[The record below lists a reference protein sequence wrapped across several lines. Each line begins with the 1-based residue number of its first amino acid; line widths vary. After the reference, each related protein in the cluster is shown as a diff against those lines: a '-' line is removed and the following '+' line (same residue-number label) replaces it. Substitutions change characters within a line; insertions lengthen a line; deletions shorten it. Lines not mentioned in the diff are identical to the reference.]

1 MSSRFDRAYR
11 VSGTTVVNADLWN
24 RIMRDLDTRIVA
36 VEEKKADFEEAE
48 KTLLELALRRINETL
63 LPAAQ
68 RIQAVSELGFLIA
81 SSDEELTVVP
91 DQQASLRIS
100 EGAQRDLFT
109 PSPFVALTRRSTVED
124 YAIARVV
131 TYNRDTGILV
141 VHIESV
147 TGNPGPHN
155 DWDVVALAGA
165 VMAQMATLDET
176 KALRS
181 EVANDKAAVALD
193 KAAAQSA
200 RTEAQAARDAAIIA
214 KTDAEN
220 ALASF
225 MTVYRG
231 ALPSAPPDGEQG
243 HFYFD
248 TTLQMALVYTAT
260 GWAPLFQVAIG
271 GIRQGFVT
279 ATADQTEIDVGG
291 DFTFINVWKNGA
303 LLTAGVDYT
312 TASPKIILTTP
323 AASGDEIAYTGYHST
338 DASDFYTKMAAD
350 NRFTRK
356 DNTGTERMDGLLE
369 VRRLISVKARETGNV
384 DIVLL
389 NNAGEEVASIYATPS
404 TRYFA
409 LRRNN
414 GDGTFETLA
423 FLQGQLVYNG
433 NTIYHAGNADSRF
446 VRLDGAQG
454 LTAAQQS
461 QARANID
468 AGILAGFRNKL
479 INGNFDVWQR
489 GTSQSGLGFGSVDRW
504 RLNGL
509 APSGALL
516 ASRREFDLGQTAV
529 PGNPRY
535 YLRIAGSSFSSTEL
549 NLGQTIEDVRT
560 LAGRKATLTFW
571 ARASAPRQL
580 RPLLVQEFGTGGS
593 PSSPVQTF
601 GDPVNLT
608 TSWQRFS
615 QVFDVPS
622 IAGKVLGTDG
632 NDFLT
637 VALDVKRGAFGTD
650 LGNGYIDIAHV
661 SLVEGDATAEYDP
674 FSPRHIQ
681 QELALCQRY
690 YVRMSD
696 IALNFNAHVADG
708 HGSWWISFPTTMRA
722 APTLGSRFVD
732 GDYSGLNS
740 LSWDNPTRYGAR
752 LLAKANAASDNKYF
766 IMSGGDY
773 IEASAEL

>member
-24 RIMRDLDTRIVA
+24 RIMRDIDTRIVA

-176 KALRS
+176 KALRA

-214 KTDAEN
+214 KTGAES

-225 MTVYRG
+225 MQVYRG

-260 GWAPLFQVAIG
+260 GWAPLFQVALG
-271 GIRQGFVT
+271 GIRQGFIT
-279 ATADQTEIDVGG
+279 ATAGQTEIDIGG
-291 DFTFINVWKNGA
+291 DFTFINVWKNGS

-312 TASPKIILTTP
+312 TASPKIILANP
-323 AASGDEIAYTGYHST
+323 ASGGDEIAYTGYHST

-356 DNTGTERMDGLLE
+356 DSTTVERMSGPLE
-369 VRRLISVKARETGNV
+369 VRRLLTVKANETGNV
-384 DIVLL
+384 DIAIV
-389 NNAGEEVASIYATPS
+389 NNEGNEVASIYATPS
-404 TRYFA
+404 TRYVA
-409 LRRNN
+409 LRRVN

-423 FLQGQLVYNG
+423 FLQGRLVYNG
-433 NTIYHAGNADSRF
+433 QDIHHSGIALDAF
-446 VRLDGAQG
+446 VQG
-454 LTAAQQS
+454 LTLSNNADDP
-461 QARANID
+461 N
-468 AGILAGFRNKL
+468 NK
-479 INGNFDVWQR
+479 
-489 GTSQSGLGFGSVDRW
+489 
-504 RLNGL
+504 
-509 APSGALL
+509 
-516 ASRREFDLGQTAV
+516 
-529 PGNPRY
+529 
-535 YLRIAGSSFSSTEL
+535 
-549 NLGQTIEDVRT
+549 
-560 LAGRKATLTFW
+560 
-571 ARASAPRQL
+571 
-580 RPLLVQEFGTGGS
+580 
-593 PSSPVQTF
+593 
-601 GDPVNLT
+601 
-608 TSWQRFS
+608 
-615 QVFDVPS
+615 
-622 IAGKVLGTDG
+622 
-632 NDFLT
+632 
-637 VALDVKRGAFGTD
+637 
-650 LGNGYIDIAHV
+650 IDIAPGRARGNGVTVVNPAVFTATLGGAIRQPNTTYHV
-661 SLVEGDATAEYDP
+661 HALRNDTTGEFAVTFGLSATSPSVPSGYTRVQRLGAILTDGSGNIRPFVQDGNKFMHLGGVLDYFSASARDLSPLTVTVPNGVRVEGIFGCNIVA
-674 FSPRHIQ
+674 
-681 QELALCQRY
+681 
-690 YVRMSD
+690 
-696 IALNFNAHVADG
+696 ADG
-708 HGSWWISFPTTMRA
+708 DAGVTIEVCDGSNQNIRKQLTTYVNTGVNQLFATVEQFTNTTRQVLLAIQWAPHPTQQCGLR
-722 APTLGSRFVD
+722 TLGWI
-732 GDYSGLNS
+732 DYQIPRIG
-740 LSWDNPTRYGAR
+740 
-752 LLAKANAASDNKYF
+752 
-766 IMSGGDY
+766 
-773 IEASAEL
+773 